1 MLTFSAMVLS
11 HLTIG
16 AVILV
21 FGFFAV
27 AFGSETSGGAG
38 VALFFF
44 LIFAGIGAAFYYHA
58 NSINVHRACAEYII
72 QETMSDFPD
81 FDSVANKSYLGI
93 RTVRVDDADEK
104 HKRITIHSTDEFPTE
119 VQFVLNDDFSYHVL
133 KF

>member
-81 FDSVANKSYLGI
+81 FDGI

>member
-1 MLTFSAMVLS
+1 MSFL
-11 HLTIG
+11 
-16 AVILV
+16 
-21 FGFFAV
+21 
-27 AFGSETSGGAG
+27 
-38 VALFFF
+38 

-93 RTVRVDDADEK
+93 RTIHVDDADEK